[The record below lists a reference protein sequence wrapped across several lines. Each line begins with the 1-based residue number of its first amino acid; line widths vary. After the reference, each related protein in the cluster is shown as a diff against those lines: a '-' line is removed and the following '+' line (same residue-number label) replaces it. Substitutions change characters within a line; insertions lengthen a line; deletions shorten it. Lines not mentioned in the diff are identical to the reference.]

1 MKVFFSLSQCCLCRH
16 TQKSDIMRHKR
27 VKKIADQ
34 PIDSYIFLT
43 FCQKN
48 EVSQL
53 SDVPVA
59 TFLCVS
65 FVINGYFAFGFSFPC

>member
-1 MKVFFSLSQCCLCRH
+1 MSPYTEKRH
-16 TQKSDIMRHKR
+16 NATRKSK
-27 VKKIADQ
+27 KKIADQ

-59 TFLCVS
+59 TFPCAS
-65 FVINGYFAFGFSFPC
+65 FVINGNFAFGFSFPC

>member
-1 MKVFFSLSQCCLCRH
+1 MSPYTEKRHNATRKSSKKLLISRLMATFFLS
-16 TQKSDIMRHKR
+16 
-27 VKKIADQ
+27 
-34 PIDSYIFLT
+34 

-59 TFLCVS
+59 IFLSVS
-65 FVINGYFAFGFSFPC
+65 FVINGYFTFGFSFPC

>member
-1 MKVFFSLSQCCLCRH
+1 MSPYTEKRHNATRKSKKKLPISRLSYL
-16 TQKSDIMRHKR
+16 
-27 VKKIADQ
+27 
-34 PIDSYIFLT
+34 IFLT
-43 FCQKN
+43 LCQKN